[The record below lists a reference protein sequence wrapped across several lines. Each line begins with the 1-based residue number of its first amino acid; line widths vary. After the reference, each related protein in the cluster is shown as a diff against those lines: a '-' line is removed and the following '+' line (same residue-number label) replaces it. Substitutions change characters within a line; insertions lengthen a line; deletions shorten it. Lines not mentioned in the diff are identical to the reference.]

1 MFGII
6 ICLINNV
13 REGDLDF
20 ANEIDDLGASE
31 IAHCSSRML
40 TGLRTCHTS
49 GSKPFVQLPLTCPKE
64 MDGLDCDDRTRGR

>member
-20 ANEIDDLGASE
+20 ANEIDDLVG
-31 IAHCSSRML
+31 R
-40 TGLRTCHTS
+40 LRDRALQLEDADWSDHMPYIRPKAFRSAATDM
-49 GSKPFVQLPLTCPKE
+49 SKRNGWPRL
-64 MDGLDCDDRTRGR
+64 R

>member
-20 ANEIDDLGASE
+20 AKEIDDFVGRLRDRALQLEDADRS
-31 IAHCSSRML
+31 AHMAYIRLKAFRSAATDMSQRN
-40 TGLRTCHTS
+40 GWPRLR
-49 GSKPFVQLPLTCPKE
+49 
-64 MDGLDCDDRTRGR
+64 